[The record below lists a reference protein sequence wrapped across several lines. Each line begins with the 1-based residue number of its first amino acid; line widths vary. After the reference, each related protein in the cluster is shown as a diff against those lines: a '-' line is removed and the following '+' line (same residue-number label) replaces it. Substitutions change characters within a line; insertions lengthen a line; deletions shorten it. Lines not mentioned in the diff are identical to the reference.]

1 VEVILR
7 TLLAALLT
15 LLACPVHAQQPVEEI
30 PFESVRDFLKL
41 PPDMNFGEVSAVA
54 INSKRHLFVLS
65 RSNISG
71 PAFGALAGQILEFDP
86 TGKYVREVAK
96 GLYNWSF
103 GHGLR
108 IDKDDNI
115 WQVDKGS
122 STVTKLSPQGRVLMV
137 FGRKGEASS
146 TGSLAPTRE
155 PGAPPPAHVDGY
167 FNQPTDVAWDAGG
180 NAYISDGY
188 VNSRVAKVDA
198 NGDWV
203 KSWGTR
209 GTGPGEFN
217 TPHSI
222 AVDRTGRVFVADRG
236 NARIQVFD
244 GDGTFLSQFKINV
257 PLPPGARLPI
267 GNTPAAPATT
277 GTNAPGS
284 PFVLCITPGATQYLF
299 AADNWGRIFKM
310 NLDGQVLGVM
320 GKAGKLHGQFGQIHG
335 MACPSENEIYVAEIL
350 NWRVQKLLLNPRRTT
365 TNE

>member
-1 VEVILR
+1 MR

-15 LLACPVHAQQPVEEI
+15 LLACPALAQQRVDEI
-30 PFESVRDFLKL
+30 PFESVPDFLKL

-54 INSKRHLFVLS
+54 VNSKRHVFVLS

-71 PAFGALAGQILEFDP
+71 PAYGALAGQILEFDP
-86 TGKYVREVAK
+86 SGKYIREIAK
-96 GLYNWSF
+96 GVYNWSF

-146 TGSLAPTRE
+146 TGSLAPDTRARRRAARARGRLFQPADGRGVGRRRQRLHQRRVRE
-155 PGAPPPAHVDGY
+155 LARGEGGQERRLGEVLGIAGHGSGPVQHAAQRRRRSRGQRVRGRSRQRAHPGIRQRRHVPPSVQDRRPA
-167 FNQPTDVAWDAGG
+167 
-180 NAYISDGY
+180 
-188 VNSRVAKVDA
+188 R
-198 NGDWV
+198 
-203 KSWGTR
+203 
-209 GTGPGEFN
+209 
-217 TPHSI
+217 
-222 AVDRTGRVFVADRG
+222 
-236 NARIQVFD
+236 
-244 GDGTFLSQFKINV
+244 
-257 PLPPGARLPI
+257 PGARLPI
-267 GNTPAAPATT
+267 GNTPATPATT

-284 PFVLCITPGATQYLF
+284 PFVVCVTPGATQYLF

-310 NLDGQVLGVM
+310 DLDGKVLGVM
-320 GKAGKLHGQFGQIHG
+320 GMAGKLHGQFGQIHG

>member
-1 VEVILR
+1 MR
-7 TLLAALLT
+7 TIFVVVLALLASPAL
-15 LLACPVHAQQPVEEI
+15 AQQPVPEI
-30 PFESVRDFLKL
+30 PFESVPDFLKL
-41 PPDMNFGEVSAVA
+41 PADMNFGEVSAVA
-54 INSKRHLFVLS
+54 VNSKRHVFVLS

-86 TGKYVREVAK
+86 NGKYVREIAK

-108 IDKDDNI
+108 VDKDDNI

-122 STVTKLSPQGRVLMV
+122 NTVTKLSPQGRVLMV

-146 TGSLAPTRE
+146 TGSMAPTRE
-155 PGAPPPAHVDGY
+155 PGAGPPEHVDGY
-167 FNQPTDVAWDAGG
+167 FQQPTDVAWDTAG
-180 NAYISDGY
+180 NTYISDGY
-188 VNSRVAKVDA
+188 VNSRVAKVDR

-203 KSWGTR
+203 KSWGSR
-209 GTGPGEFN
+209 GTGPGQFN

-222 AVDRTGRVFVADRG
+222 AVDRGGSVYVADRG

-244 GDGTFLSQFKINV
+244 GEGTFVRQFKINV
-257 PLPPGARLPI
+257 PLAPGARLPI
-267 GNTPAAPATT
+267 GNTPATPATT

-284 PFVLCITPGATQYLF
+284 PFVLCITPGPTQSLF

-310 NLDGQVLGVM
+310 NLDGTVLGVM
-320 GKAGKLHGQFGQIHG
+320 GKSGKLLGQFGQIHG